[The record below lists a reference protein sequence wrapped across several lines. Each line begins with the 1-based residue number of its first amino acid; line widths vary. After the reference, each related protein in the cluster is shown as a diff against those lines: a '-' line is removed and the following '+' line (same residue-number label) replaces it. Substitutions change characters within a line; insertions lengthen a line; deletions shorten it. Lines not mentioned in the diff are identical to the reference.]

1 MMADTD
7 NITSKANAAAGCDPA
22 QGAALAEAFAAALRE
37 RLSMLE
43 SVAIPGFGSLTPVK
57 HEERVETDAESGRR
71 TLLPPHIA
79 VNFIPGSKLRK
90 LLPSN
95 E

>member
-1 MMADTD
+1 
-7 NITSKANAAAGCDPA
+7 
-22 QGAALAEAFAAALRE
+22 
-37 RLSMLE
+37 MLE
-43 SVAIPGFGSLTPVK
+43 SVAIPGFGSFTPVK

>member
-1 MMADTD
+1 
-7 NITSKANAAAGCDPA
+7 
-22 QGAALAEAFAAALRE
+22 
-37 RLSMLE
+37 MLE
-43 SVAIPGFGSLTPVK
+43 SVAIPGFGSFTPVK

-90 LLPSN
+90 LLSSN

>member
-1 MMADTD
+1 
-7 NITSKANAAAGCDPA
+7 
-22 QGAALAEAFAAALRE
+22 
-37 RLSMLE
+37 MLE
-43 SVAIPGFGSLTPVK
+43 SVAIPGFGSFTPVK

-90 LLPSN
+90 LLPNN

>member
-7 NITSKANAAAGCDPA
+7 NITSKASAAAGCDPA
-22 QGAALAEAFAAALRE
+22 QGAEAFAAALRE

-43 SVAIPGFGSLTPVK
+43 SVAIPGFGSFTPVK

>member
-1 MMADTD
+1 MADTE
-7 NITSKANAAAGCDPA
+7 NITSKASAAAGCDPA

-43 SVAIPGFGSLTPVK
+43 SVAVK

-90 LLPSN
+90 LLPNN

>member
-1 MMADTD
+1 MD
-7 NITSKANAAAGCDPA
+7 SKTFNSH
-22 QGAALAEAFAAALRE
+22 LAKTLNRSIDETATLIDAFGKLLVE
-37 RLSMLE
+37 TGSELDSI
-43 SVAIPGFGSLTPVK
+43 AIPGFGSFTPVK

-90 LLPSN
+90 LLPNN

>member
-43 SVAIPGFGSLTPVK
+43 SVAIPGFGSFTPVK
-57 HEERVETDAESGRR
+57 HEERVETDAKSPPR
-71 TLLPPHIA
+71 TPWPQHHA
-79 VNFIPGSKLRK
+79 VISTPSTNLRK
-90 LLPSN
+90 Q
-95 E
+95 